1 MPEVAAP
8 IVNAVHAKDGKT
20 TIAVGMSAAGDSSAT
35 LPLSV
40 QSSVQPAVTPRPPK
54 TQENTVPNSP
64 ASMAQQF
71 ALVVDV
77 NVRDA
82 LLKYRE
88 MAWHEIEHTASVL
101 HAT

>member
-1 MPEVAAP
+1 
-8 IVNAVHAKDGKT
+8 
-20 TIAVGMSAAGDSSAT
+20 
-35 LPLSV
+35 
-40 QSSVQPAVTPRPPK
+40 
-54 TQENTVPNSP
+54 
-64 ASMAQQF
+64 MAQQF